1 MAKISTFI
9 DFTTKSRKRKE
20 RANWKNPGN
29 ESFSTHSLRATH
41 HPSAQNL
48 PRPPLQAV
56 LQAPSIPMALPVS
69 VLLAL
74 VMLCSSP
81 TCSLGCELPA
91 SHGDLESFTRW
102 SQMERVPTVPCLR
115 DRTDFRFLR
124 PWCTGPGL
132 RRQKPQLLCTSCSSR
147 PSSSS
152 APRAL
157 LQVGKRASWTDSSWD
172 LISSW
177 RTWMRV

>member
-1 MAKISTFI
+1 M
-9 DFTTKSRKRKE
+9 
-20 RANWKNPGN
+20 WKKPEN

-41 HPSAQNL
+41 HPKRSDL

-91 SHGDLESFTRW
+91 SHGNLESFIHW
-102 SQMERVPTVPCLR
+102 SQMERVPTVSCLR

-124 PWCTGPGL
+124 PWCPGPGL

-147 PSSSS
+147 PSCSLHHRLFCRSGRE
-152 APRAL
+152 PPG
-157 LQVGKRASWTDSSWD
+157 QTPHGT
-172 LISSW
+172 
-177 RTWMRV
+177 